1 MELDQYY
8 KNRIDSFLEGY
19 KLNELKEVVASISSL
34 YLEEK
39 KMSVINNE
47 LKAKIYAAFRMPATY
62 KVVSE
67 VLEETFS
74 RYYKEEIKSSLDIGA
89 GLGAASLALS
99 NIKPLSSYHL
109 YEKESA
115 MRELGKEILEE
126 DKYIYTEFDL
136 TKDTIKDKYDIIISS
151 YVLNEIDKDLREEVI
166 NKMYEA
172 SNDLIVVVEP
182 GTPSGYQIIKEVRK
196 LLLEKGMHIIAP
208 CPHEE
213 VCPMNEGDWCHF
225 STRIQRSK
233 LHKDIKG
240 ADAPFEDEKYSYI
253 VFCKSNV
260 DRCSNRILR
269 HPIINKGM
277 IKLTTCSQEGISNVE
292 IRKNHPNYKVIK
304 KLGSGD
310 SY

>member
-8 KNRIDSFLEGY
+8 RNRIDSFLEGY

-62 KVVSE
+62 KAVSE
-67 VLEETFS
+67 VLEEVFS
-74 RYYKEEIKSSLDIGA
+74 RYNPIIKSSLDLGA

-99 NIKPLSSYHL
+99 HLKEDISYHL

-115 MRELGKEILEE
+115 MRELGKEILED
-126 DKYIYTEFDL
+126 DKYIYQSFDIVS
-136 TKDTIKDKYDIIISS
+136 DEIKDKYDIVMSS
-151 YVLNEIDKDLREEVI
+151 YVLNEINSDKRIEVI
-166 NKMYEA
+166 SKMYEA
-172 SNDLIVVVEP
+172 SNDLVVVVEP
-182 GTPSGYQIIKEVRK
+182 GTPSGYQIIKEVRDT
-196 LLLEKGMHIIAP
+196 LLGKGMHIVAP

-213 VCPMNEGDWCHF
+213 NCPMKDNDWCHF
-225 STRIQRSK
+225 STRVQRSK

-240 ADAPFEDEKYSYI
+240 GEAPFEDEKYSYI
-253 VFCKSNV
+253 VLSKNEV
-260 DRCSNRILR
+260 NRCSSRILR

-277 IKLTTCSQEGISNVE
+277 IKLTTCSKEGISNVE

-304 KLGSGD
+304 KLKVGD
-310 SY
+310 SF

>member
-1 MELDQYY
+1 MELDNYY
-8 KNRIDSFLEGY
+8 KNKIDSLLEGY
-19 KLNELKEVVASISSL
+19 KINELKEVVSYISSS
-34 YLEEK
+34 YLEEHK
-39 KMSVINNE
+39 SSVINNE

-62 KVVSE
+62 KAVSE
-67 VLEETFS
+67 VLEELFS
-74 RYYKEEIKSSLDIGA
+74 KYNPDIKSSLDIGA

-99 NIKPLSSYHL
+99 NIKPISSYHL
-109 YEKESA
+109 YEKENA

-126 DKYIYTEFDL
+126 DKFIYTEFDL
-136 TKDTIKDKYDIIISS
+136 TKDTIKDKYDIVMST
-151 YVLNEIDKDLREEVI
+151 YVLNEIDKSSRAEVI
-166 NKMYEA
+166 NKMYNA

-182 GTPSGYQIIKEVRK
+182 GTPSGYQIIREVRK

-208 CPHEE
+208 CPHEDK
-213 VCPMNEGDWCHF
+213 CPMKDNDWCHF

-253 VFCKSNV
+253 AFCKSNV

-277 IKLTTCSQEGISNVE
+277 IKLTICSKEGISNVE